1 MTLRAWVYANLTDCF
16 GDVPMTEA
24 CRGDEGI
31 LTPKFDTQQKVYEQV
46 LSDLET
52 ANSLFDESESLSSTD
67 LLYDGDVR
75 KWRKFANSLH
85 MRSLLRLSKRSEMNS
100 LAKLAE
106 MIGNPV
112 KYPVFE
118 NNADGALL
126 PISGISPYDSPI
138 SRLEDFRSNKAMA
151 SFFVNT
157 LVELND
163 PRLPIFMDEA
173 TKNDGDR
180 KSVV

>member
-1 MTLRAWVYANLTDCF
+1 
-16 GDVPMTEA
+16 MTEA

-85 MRSLLRLSKRSEMNS
+85 MRSLLS
-100 LAKLAE
+100 
-106 MIGNPV
+106 
-112 KYPVFE
+112 FE
-118 NNADGALL
+118 TFGDEQSGQ
-126 PISGISPYDSPI
+126 ISGD
-138 SRLEDFRSNKAMA
+138 
-151 SFFVNT
+151 
-157 LVELND
+157 
-163 PRLPIFMDEA
+163 
-173 TKNDGDR
+173 DR
-180 KSVV
+180 KSGKVSGI

>member
-1 MTLRAWVYANLTDCF
+1 M
-16 GDVPMTEA
+16 
-24 CRGDEGI
+24 
-31 LTPKFDTQQKVYEQV
+31 K
-46 LSDLET
+46 
-52 ANSLFDESESLSSTD
+52 
-67 LLYDGDVR
+67 
-75 KWRKFANSLH
+75 
-85 MRSLLRLSKRSEMNS
+85 
-100 LAKLAE
+100 
-106 MIGNPV
+106 
-112 KYPVFE
+112 

-173 TKNDGDR
+173 TKNDGSQEKIGYKGYPSWICCHR
-180 KSVV
+180 TIRLQCFQY